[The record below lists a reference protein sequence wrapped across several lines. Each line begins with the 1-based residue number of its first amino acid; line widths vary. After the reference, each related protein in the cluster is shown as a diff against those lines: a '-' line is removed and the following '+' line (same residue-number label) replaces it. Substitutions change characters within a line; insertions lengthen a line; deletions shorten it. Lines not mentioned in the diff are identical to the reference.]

1 MVAKKKGWV
10 KKKSTVL
17 VCGTCQECGR
27 ELLSNQGGWIV
38 THKKQYFCHDGKD
51 GSCFDNYCELK
62 YKQQQQ
68 EKQYANGRK
77 KEVQLYESWKE
88 KSKSIRKEKGYEDE
102 IKR

>member
-1 MVAKKKGWV
+1 MKKTWV